1 MLSSGSM
8 SREVGNEKENEIID
22 TWLSHYDLKIEI
34 CLREQ
39 STYR

>member
-8 SREVGNEKENEIID
+8 SREVVNEKENEIPD
-22 TWLSHYDLKIEI
+22 TWLSRYDLKTEI

-39 STYR
+39 SIYR